1 MGTDEAKHRILPRKI
16 RLLAVAAGCL
26 SGVAGCLG
34 MGLLFWIY
42 PSLLILGAVAQPR
55 FPRSGRW
62 LMYVGAPIL
71 SVWIL
76 PYGVGVV
83 SDGVRNLPRY
93 HDVNSLVVIILWAM
107 SFSLV
112 AWCDIAL
119 VIEAIKANRPRQRQE
134 T

>member
-1 MGTDEAKHRILPRKI
+1 MGTDEAKHRVLPRKI
-16 RLLAVAAGCL
+16 RLLAVVAGGL

-34 MGLLFWIY
+34 TGLAFWIY
-42 PSLLILGAVAQPR
+42 PSLLIVGAVAQPR
-55 FPRSGRW
+55 SPLSGRW

-83 SDGVRNLPRY
+83 CEGVRNLPRY
-93 HDVNSLVVIILWAM
+93 HDLNSLVVITLWAV